1 MSNGAEGGELSELE
15 LLDQRALEALE
26 SRDFAAAR
34 RWLTRA
40 AEVDPDDVSRWLKL
54 AAACRATGD
63 LAAALTAVDRGLT
76 RAPRDFLALL
86 MRANLLERMGQPH
99 AEAYAI
105 AAGLA
110 PPDTAL
116 DPATAAALARGRKI
130 YEEHVTKKRA
140 ALQAAGRAA
149 TAGDDTFEIDRFIDD
164 HLRLTRRY
172 RQEPSDYYYPGL
184 PDIEFYPRR
193 HFPWMEA
200 FEAETPAILEELRGV
215 MDPGLTGF
223 KPYID
228 YADHLPID
236 QFAPL
241 NHNPDWG
248 AFHLIQNGQRIAAN
262 ADRCPRTMA
271 AIAKLPQPVVP
282 NRAPA
287 AMFSA
292 LKPRT
297 RIPPHTGVTNTRL
310 VVHLPMI
317 IPPSCGFRVGNV
329 TREWTVG
336 EAFAFDDTLEHEAW
350 NDSDQLRVVLIVDV
364 WNPYLTEE
372 QRAGIV
378 SVMGAIDAF
387 DPSGA
392 ALGL

>member
-1 MSNGAEGGELSELE
+1 MSDGTRGGELSDLE
-15 LLDQRALEALE
+15 HLDAKALEALGA
-26 SRDFAAAR
+26 RDFAAAR

-40 AEVDPDDVSRWLKL
+40 VEVDPEDVARWLKL
-54 AAACRATGD
+54 AAACRAAGD
-63 LAAALTAVDRGLT
+63 LPAALTAVDRGL
-76 RAPRDFLALL
+76 AHSPRDFLALL

-110 PPDTAL
+110 PPETAL
-116 DPATAAALARGRKI
+116 DPATAAALSRGRKI
-130 YEEHVTKKRA
+130 YEDHVERKRA

-149 TAGDDTFEIDRFIDD
+149 NTGADSFEIDRFIDD

-172 RQEPSDYYYPGL
+172 RQEPSDYYFPGL

-193 HFPWMEA
+193 HFPWIEA

-215 MDPGLTGF
+215 MDPWLTGF

-248 AFHLIQNGQRIAAN
+248 AFHLIQNGQRIDAN
-262 ADRCPRTMA
+262 ANRCPRTMA
-271 AIAKLPQPVVP
+271 AISRLPQPVVP

-310 VVHLPMI
+310 VVHLPLI
-317 IPPSCGFRVGNV
+317 IPPNCVFRVGNV

-336 EAFAFDDTLEHEAW
+336 EAFSFDDTLEHEAW
-350 NDSDQLRVVLIVDV
+350 NDSDQLRVILIVDV
-364 WNPYLTEE
+364 WNPYLTAE
-372 QRAGIV
+372 QRAAIV

-387 DPSGA
+387 DQSGVE
-392 ALGL
+392 LGL